1 MRSLIFLILD
11 KSPYK
16 KPTLA
21 DLLTELININLD
33 SFLLG
38 VGLKVPVDV
47 LNQIEQECGGY
58 IDTKYKRK
66 VCEYWLNHCPDD
78 TWGEVIVT
86 LMRTG
91 YAKIFILE
99 LKLKLR
105 KHIVEGK
112 N

>member
-1 MRSLIFLILD
+1 MHYFTIGKFTYL
-11 KSPYK
+11 

-21 DLLTELININLD
+21 DLLTELSYINLD

-66 VCEYWLNHCPDD
+66 VCEYWLEHCPKD
-78 TWGEVIVT
+78 TWREMIFT
-86 LMRTG
+86 LMKTG
-91 YAKIFILE
+91 YEDLI
-99 LKLKLR
+99 KLR
-105 KHIVEGK
+105 QKYCVKSK

>member
-1 MRSLIFLILD
+1 MTVMVILNYSYNNLSNDFITLFHTLD
-11 KSPYK
+11 KSPYEI
-16 KPTLA
+16 PTLA
-21 DLLTELININLD
+21 DLLTELSKVNLD

-78 TWGEVIVT
+78 TWREV
-86 LMRTG
+86 
-91 YAKIFILE
+91 
-99 LKLKLR
+99 
-105 KHIVEGK
+105 

>member
-1 MRSLIFLILD
+1 MTLLHYFTID
-11 KSPYK
+11 KTSTYL

-21 DLLTELININLD
+21 DLLTELSDINLD

-47 LNQIEQECGGY
+47 LNHIEQECGGY

-66 VCEYWLNHCPDD
+66 VCEYWLEHCPNE
-78 TWGEVIVT
+78 TWEEVIVT

-91 YAKIFILE
+91 YAKDFIE
-99 LKLKLR
+99 LKQKYR
-105 KHIVEGK
+105 IESK

>member
-1 MRSLIFLILD
+1 MTLLHYFTID
-11 KSPYK
+11 KSTTYE

-21 DLLTELININLD
+21 DLLTELSYINLD

-58 IDTKYKRK
+58 VDAKYKRK
-66 VCEYWLNHCPDD
+66 VCEYWLEHCPKD
-78 TWGEVIVT
+78 TWGEMIFT

-91 YAKIFILE
+91 CEDLI
-99 LKLKLR
+99 KLR
-105 KHIVEGK
+105 QKYCVKSK

>member
-1 MRSLIFLILD
+1 MHYFTID
-11 KSPYK
+11 KFTYL

-21 DLLTELININLD
+21 GLLTELSNISLD

-38 VGLKVPVDV
+38 VGLKVSVDV

-66 VCEYWLNHCPDD
+66 VCEYWLEHRPNK
-78 TWGEVIVT
+78 TWEEVIVT

-91 YAKIFILE
+91 YAKDFIE
-99 LKLKLR
+99 LRQKYR
-105 KHIVEGK
+105 FRGK

>member
-1 MRSLIFLILD
+1 MTLFYYFTIDKFTYRKPIL
-11 KSPYK
+11 
-16 KPTLA
+16 A
-21 DLLTELININLD
+21 GLLTELSYINLD

-66 VCEYWLNHCPDD
+66 VCEYWLEHCPDE
-78 TWGEVIVT
+78 TWKEVIVT

-91 YAKIFILE
+91 YAEDSIKVRQMYRIE
-99 LKLKLR
+99 S
-105 KHIVEGK
+105 K